1 MGLNFPTAFW
11 KDSNPSDSSDSS
23 DGVSINWDLYLYYST
38 ASNKGVGQAISSNGP
53 PFSTIANGAH
63 PYEVYN
69 GDLEVFEDYFPEY
82 NSALRAEVGGGAT
95 PEEEEEADL
104 VYFGWYLTGY
114 ERGGEVNDLEGYH
127 RANPFILDDNGRELN
142 LFFEADQKTLEKLD
156 RAPDDQSYRAL
167 YNDFI
172 QSGYAEGSFTLTSV
186 SDLSI
191 KVSGLGEID
200 NTNYDKMHL
209 AVDGVHICKGEAPG
223 GDPSKPWD
231 MNQVKLFNSAGAQ
244 TPTQYANRDHPD
256 GPNDK
261 VDQDNRRFGYT
272 TAAGQATFTTPA
284 NPLQNMAAGEHTI
297 KIYFNSNDGQYNS
310 GAFYGF
316 KFTFS

>member
-11 KDSNPSDSSDSS
+11 KDSNPSDSSD
-23 DGVSINWDLYLYYST
+23 GVGINWDLYLYYST
-38 ASNKGVGQAISSNGP
+38 ASNIGAGEVISSNGP
-53 PFSTIANGAH
+53 LFSAIANGAH
-63 PYEVYN
+63 PYAVNDANYYPIYPTNTLPSDEN
-69 GDLEVFEDYFPEY
+69 AF
-82 NSALRAEVGGGAT
+82 
-95 PEEEEEADL
+95 
-104 VYFGWYLTGY
+104 FGWYLTGY
-114 ERGGEVNDLEGYH
+114 ERGGEVNSLVGIGTNDPDYH

-142 LFFEADQKTLEKLD
+142 LFFEADRSTVVDLYRE
-156 RAPDDQSYRAL
+156 DQYGTTSEPRSYKEIF
-167 YNDFI
+167 NGFI

-191 KVSGLGEID
+191 KVSGLGEKHD
-200 NTNYDKMHL
+200 TDYEKMHL
-209 AVDGVHICKGEAPG
+209 AVDGVHICKGESPG
-223 GDPSKPWD
+223 GDDNNPWD

-244 TPTQYANRDHPD
+244 TPPATDYENRVGGTP
-256 GPNDK
+256 

-272 TAAGQATFTTPA
+272 TAGGQATFTTPA

-297 KIYFNSNDGQYNS
+297 KIYFNTNDGQYNS

>member
-11 KDSNPSDSSDSS
+11 KGSNPSDSSDSS
-23 DGVSINWDLYLYYST
+23 DGVSIDWDLYLYYST
-38 ASNKGVGQAISSNGP
+38 ASNKGVGEAIFSNGP
-53 PFSTIANGAH
+53 PFSTIANIAH

-69 GDLEVFEDYFPEY
+69 GNLEIYEDYFPEY

-95 PEEEEEADL
+95 SEEEEEADL

-156 RAPDDQSYRAL
+156 RDPDDQSHRAL

-200 NTNYDKMHL
+200 DTNYDKMIL
-209 AVDGVHICKGEAPG
+209 EVDGDHICSGGAPG
-223 GDPSKPWD
+223 GAAKDADGKSINPWD
-231 MNQVKLFNSAGAQ
+231 MNQVKLFDSDGAQ
-244 TPTQYANRDHPD
+244 TPTQYANRVGGTP
-256 GPNDK
+256 

-272 TAAGQATFTTPA
+272 TEAGQGTFTV
-284 NPLQNMAAGEHTI
+284 QNLSAEQHYI
-297 KIYFNSNDGQYNS
+297 KIYFNTNDGQYNS